1 MNYDRQITISAA
13 GSRKATNWPAQ
24 TLMWSELVNKLST
37 PVRGTET
44 LSEYLRLP
52 KARQDD
58 FKDVGG
64 FVGGIL
70 KDNRRKAANVI
81 GRDLITLDL
90 DNIPPG
96 ETENILRKIHSLG
109 CAYVVYSTRKH
120 EPAKPR
126 LRVIFPLDRTVT
138 ADEYEPIARKMA
150 EIIGI
155 ELTDPTTFEA
165 SRLMYW
171 PSCCSDSQ
179 YVFIYGDFP
188 FVSADGLLAMY
199 QNWRDVSQWP
209 RVIGEQQQTQKTAEK
224 QEDPTTK
231 FGIVGAF
238 CRIYDIYKAIETFLS
253 DVYIPV
259 DSADDRFTYTNGST
273 VGGAVVYE
281 NGTFLY
287 SHHATDPASGKLCN
301 AFDLIRLHKFS
312 HLDDEAKPDTPAH
325 KLPSY
330 KAMCEL
336 AVADPQVSV
345 LLNQERYEKAAAEFS
360 GETTNAVIDSSDW
373 IKKLKLSSTTGLP
386 IKSVSNIEII
396 LKNDLALKG
405 KIAYDKF
412 LERPVCGNDLP
423 WVANKYVNDY
433 WRTWEEADTAG
444 LVRYLQEA
452 YGLPKCS
459 DLELALELVWR
470 ENMFFELRDYLTS
483 LVWDGVPRL
492 DTIFIDYFGAE
503 DTAYTRAITRKTL
516 VAAVAR
522 VMEPGCKFD
531 YMLILEGPQGIGKS
545 SFLARLATNPKYY
558 LDELRTFEGKEAS
571 ELIQGK
577 WIVEVAELSAFNKT
591 ETNIIKGFI
600 TRQTDTFRAAYGK
613 GTKDYPRKCIFIGT
627 TNSEEY
633 LKDPTGE
640 RRYWPLRLNS
650 RLKVPLNEVPVD
662 QIWAEAYMRWQ
673 LGEPLYLPPELEEEA
688 KRQQEMRQEANVKEG
703 LILEFLEKPIP
714 VDWNKRTLP
723 ERRLYWASEFLN
735 NGIETVERDRVCA
748 LEIWCECFGGD
759 IKNIKKSDTIEIN
772 NILTKIPGWVKSK
785 SVLKFGCYGDQR
797 GFVRA
802 ATF

>member
-1 MNYDRQITISAA
+1 MNNDKQIILSSA
-13 GSRKATNWPAQ
+13 GSRKSTHWPAQ
-24 TLMWSELVNKLST
+24 TLMWSELVNKLAI
-37 PVRGTET
+37 PVRGAET
-44 LSEYLRLP
+44 LAEYLQLP

-58 FKDVGG
+58 LKDVGG
-64 FVGGIL
+64 YVGGTL
-70 KDNRRKAANVI
+70 RDNRRKASNVVS
-81 GRDLITLDL
+81 RDLITLDL

-96 ETENILRKIHSLG
+96 ETDSTLRRIHSLN

-155 ELTDPTTFEA
+155 QLADPTTFEA

-179 YVFIYGDFP
+179 YVFTYADNAFL
-188 FVSADGLLAMY
+188 SSDGLLSMY
-199 QNWRDVSQWP
+199 QDWRDVSQWP
-209 RVIGEQQQTQKTAEK
+209 KVPGEQQQTQKTAEK

-238 CRIYDIYKAIETFLS
+238 CRVYDIYKAIEVFLPG
-253 DVYIPV
+253 VYLPV
-259 DSADDRFTYTNGST
+259 ENADDRLTFAGGST
-273 VGGAVVYE
+273 TGGAVVYE

-301 AFDLIRLHKFS
+301 AFDLVRLHKFG

-325 KLPSY
+325 RLPSY

-336 AVADPQVSV
+336 AVADSQVSV
-345 LLNQERYEKAAAEFS
+345 LLNQERYEKAASEFT
-360 GETTNAVIDSSDW
+360 EENNAIIDPNW
-373 IKKLKLSSTTGLP
+373 IKKLKLISTTGTP

-396 LKNDLALKG
+396 LKNDPALKG

-423 WVANKYVNDY
+423 WIANKYVNDY
-433 WRTWEEADTAG
+433 WRTWEEADEAG

-483 LVWDGVPRL
+483 LVWDGVPRI

-503 DTAYTRAITRKTL
+503 DTPYTRAITRKTL

-522 VMEPGCKFD
+522 VMDPGCKFD
-531 YMLILEGPQGIGKS
+531 YMLILEGPQGIKKS

-600 TRQTDTFRAAYGK
+600 TRQTDTYRAAYGK

-633 LKDPTGE
+633 LKDATGE

-650 RLKVPLNEVPVD
+650 KIKIHLSEIPVE
-662 QIWAEAYMRWQ
+662 QIWAEAYARWQ
-673 LGEPLYLPPELEEEA
+673 FGEDLYLPTELEEEA

-714 VDWNKRTLP
+714 LDWNKRTLA
-723 ERRLYWASEFLN
+723 ERRLYWSSEFGTN
-735 NGIETVERDRVCA
+735 TVETKERDRVCA
-748 LEIWCECFGGD
+748 LEIWCECLGGD
-759 IKNIKKSDTIEIN
+759 IKQLKKSDTMEIN
-772 NILTKIPGWVKSK
+772 SILSKIPGWVKRDSIR
-785 SVLKFGCYGDQR
+785 FGCYGKQR
-797 GFVRA
+797 GFIRVK
-802 ATF
+802 TNL

>member
-1 MNYDRQITISAA
+1 MNNDKQIIISSA
-13 GSRKATNWPAQ
+13 GSRKSTHWPAQ
-24 TLMWSELVNKLST
+24 TLMWSELVNKLAI
-37 PVRGTET
+37 PVRGAET
-44 LSEYLRLP
+44 LAEYLQLP

-58 FKDVGG
+58 LKDVGG
-64 FVGGIL
+64 FVGGTL
-70 KDNRRKAANVI
+70 RDNRRKTANVI

-96 ETENILRKIHSLG
+96 ETDSTLRRIHSLN
-109 CAYVVYSTRKH
+109 CAHVVYSTRKH
-120 EPAKPR
+120 EPARPR

-155 ELTDPTTFEA
+155 QLADPTTFEA

-179 YVFIYGDFP
+179 YVFTYADNAFL
-188 FVSADGLLAMY
+188 SADGLLSMY
-199 QNWRDVSQWP
+199 QDWRDVSRWP
-209 RVIGEQQQTQKTAEK
+209 KVPGEQQTQAKAAEK
-224 QEDPTTK
+224 QEDPTNK

-238 CRIYDIYKAIETFLS
+238 CRTYDIYKAIE
-253 DVYIPV
+253 VYLPGVYLPV
-259 DSADDRFTYTNGST
+259 ENADDRLTFAGGST
-273 VGGAVVYE
+273 TGGAVVYE
-281 NGTFLY
+281 NGTFLF

-301 AFDLIRLHKFS
+301 AFDLVRLHKFGQ
-312 HLDDEAKPDTPAH
+312 LDDEAKPDTPAH
-325 KLPSY
+325 RLPSY

-345 LLNQERYEKAAAEFS
+345 LLNQERYEKAASEFT
-360 GETTNAVIDSSDW
+360 EENAIIDPNW
-373 IKKLKLSSTTGLP
+373 IKKLKLSSTTGTP

-396 LKNDLALKG
+396 LKNDPALKG

-423 WVANKYVNDY
+423 WTANKYVNDY

-452 YGLPKCS
+452 YGLSKCS

-470 ENMFFELRDYLTS
+470 ENMFFELRDYITS
-483 LVWDGVPRL
+483 LVWDGVPRI

-503 DTAYTRAITRKTL
+503 DTAYTRVITRKTL

-531 YMLILEGPQGIGKS
+531 YMLILEGQQGIGKS

-600 TRQTDTFRAAYGK
+600 TRQTDTYRAAYGK

-633 LKDPTGE
+633 LKDATGE

-650 RLKVPLNEVPVD
+650 RIKIPLSEIPVE
-662 QIWAEAYMRWQ
+662 QIWAEAYTRWQ
-673 LGEPLYLPPELEEEA
+673 FGEDLYLPPELEEDA

-703 LILEFLEKPIP
+703 LIIEFLEKPVP
-714 VDWNKRTLP
+714 LDWNKRTLP
-723 ERRLYWASEFLN
+723 ERRLYWSSEF
-735 NGIETVERDRVCA
+735 GTSSVETMKRDRVCA
-748 LEIWCECFGGD
+748 LEIWCECLGGD

-772 NILTKIPGWVKSK
+772 NLLIKMPGWVKSK